1 MATPFFLYSYLCILI
16 VLDFLIPQNLGVIMN
31 CKQMSTKETTPK
43 LRDER
48 IDSVKYWLIVLVI
61 TGHVFEIFKIIPECE
76 VLWNWIYMF
85 HMPLFIFISGYFSR
99 KKDRKSLRASIW
111 KLLEPLIIFQT
122 LSTFIRFI
130 SKGSVSLS
138 SILTPWWVLWYLLS
152 LIYWRLMI
160 QVIPDRLL
168 KRTKLILFSTFC
180 ISILAGFFPFN
191 RLLSI
196 QRTLSFMPF
205 FFLGY
210 YMKGKNIYLPD
221 KYKLFSFL
229 FLVLMIVMPLYFPQY
244 LGDLCQAA
252 PYGSIFGAL
261 KRILIFLLAIPM
273 SIAFI
278 NVCPNMSWAAR
289 QGRLTM
295 QYYIYHALAILVLM
309 AIVSKL
315 NIPMSFISATI
326 YTLGITAGIGIAS
339 RFPYFTK
346 FTNPSS
352 FKLRDGSR

>member
-1 MATPFFLYSYLCILI
+1 MCNKKLI
-16 VLDFLIPQNLGVIMN
+16 R
-31 CKQMSTKETTPK
+31 ETAPK
-43 LRDER
+43 VREER

-61 TGHVFEIFKIIPECE
+61 TGHVFEYFKIIPECE
-76 VLWNWIYMF
+76 VLWNWIYIF

-99 KKDRKSLRASIW
+99 KKDKKELQASIW

-122 LSTFIRFI
+122 LIRLTQFIF
-130 SKGSVSLS
+130 KGSISLG

-160 QVIPDRLL
+160 QIIPE
-168 KRTKLILFSTFC
+168 KHTKLILFATFVF
-180 ISILAGFFPFN
+180 SILAGFLPFN
-191 RLLSI
+191 RFLSI

-205 FFLGY
+205 FFFGY
-210 YMKGKNIYLPD
+210 YMKGKNLYLPD

-229 FLVLMIVMPLYFPQY
+229 FLVLMIAVPLYFPQY
-244 LGDLCQAA
+244 LGDLCHAA

-261 KRILIFLLAIPM
+261 KRVFVFFWAIPL

-278 NVCPNMSWAAR
+278 NICPNTPWAIQ
-289 QGRLTM
+289 QGKFTM
-295 QYYIYHALAILVLM
+295 QYYIYHALMIPVLM
-309 AIVSKL
+309 VIVGKL
-315 NIPMSFISATI
+315 NIPMSFVSASI

-352 FKLRDGSR
+352 SK